1 MAVNVATL
9 TAAVLH
15 LPAPAGVAPA
25 NAQVLPCGVIA
36 STAGAFVWTDVNG
49 NTITTQLVVGIY
61 TPIAP
66 SAIQVTSVPAV
77 TVFWQPEP

>member
-1 MAVNVATL
+1 MAINVAAT

-25 NAQVLPCGVIA
+25 NAPILPCGVIA
-36 STAGAFVWTDVNG
+36 ATAGAFVWTDVNG
-49 NTITTQLVVGIY
+49 NTVTTQLAAGIY

-66 SAIQVTSVPAV
+66 SAIQVTSAPAV
-77 TVFWQPEP
+77 TVFYQPEP